1 MGTPQNLFGT
11 SRTLPADG
19 DTNWGSEIREILID
33 MMKAMDN
40 MSTMVTDDL
49 PFLVLKGTA
58 VTVTGG
64 VSDYVLPATSNR
76 YDVTGDGGPQNIDEI
91 ATGATFT
98 DGQTLLI
105 VGQSDSNTVEMDSDD
120 SASTKWIINGDI
132 ILKANDAI
140 FLSYDSGTSRWIEI
154 SRSN

>member
-40 MSTMVTDDL
+40 MTNMVTDDL
-49 PFLVLKGTA
+49 PFLVLKGA
-58 VTVTGG
+58 AATVTAAT
-64 VSDYVLPATSNR
+64 YELPATSNR
-76 YDVTGDGGPQNIDEI
+76 YDVTGDGGAQNIDSI
-91 ATGATFT
+91 ATGANFT

-140 FLSYDSGTSRWIEI
+140 FLSYDSSAVRWIEI